1 MSRTVEDADYA
12 AFMRRGIRALV
23 ARASN
28 DPETLA
34 LLADIAEEARQG
46 VTTAARNC
54 HARGYSLAEIAARL
68 RCTKQSVHERLSR
81 QGKPDESAVA

>member
-1 MSRTVEDADYA
+1 VTRPVEDADYA

-34 LLADIAEEARQG
+34 LLVEIADEARQG

-54 HARGYSLAEIAARL
+54 HANGFSLAEIAAPM
-68 RCTKQSVHERLSR
+68 RCTKQSVHERISR
-81 QGKPDESAVA
+81 QGNPDEAVS